1 MLLITGATGFL
12 GAHLLCRIAK
22 TGVAVRA
29 LRRASSDITFVRR
42 LAHHY
47 ALTEEQWQNIEW
59 AEGDI
64 RDYFLLEDALEGIS
78 QVYHCAGMISYDP
91 SQKRKL
97 IEMNVK
103 GTANVVDAC
112 LYRRIEKLCYVSSI
126 AALGHAQPEEVYD
139 ETRTWKNDPVNSWY
153 SISKYGGEKEI
164 WRGVEEGLKA
174 VVVNPSVIL
183 GYADWNTSS
192 GQFFPL
198 IHKGF
203 RYYPKGTTGFV
214 DVEDVAE
221 IMIRLMNSDISGER
235 FIVSAE
241 NLSFRRFLEMMALAL
256 QVKPPSQQITLVI
269 GRLASSFEKV
279 KSFLLNTEQR
289 YSMESYRNSSAIC
302 TYSNEKVR
310 KALDYTF
317 TPVEEVIGKT
327 AEAFLQERNIT

>member
-1 MLLITGATGFL
+1 M
-12 GAHLLCRIAK
+12 
-22 TGVAVRA
+22 
-29 LRRASSDITFVRR
+29 TFVRR
-42 LAHHY
+42 LADHY
-47 ALTEEQWQNIEW
+47 GLTEEQWRKIEW

-91 SQKRKL
+91 SRKRQL
-97 IEMNVK
+97 IEVNSK
-103 GTANVVDAC
+103 GTANIVDAC
-112 LYRRIEKLCYVSSI
+112 LYRGVGKLCYASSI
-126 AALGHAQPEEVYD
+126 AALGHAQPEEIYD

-153 SISKYGGEKEI
+153 AISKYGGEKEI
-164 WRGVEEGLKA
+164 WRGVEEGLEA

-198 IHKGF
+198 VHNGF

-241 NLSFRRFLEMMALAL
+241 NLSFRRFLEMMADAL
-256 QVKPPSQQITLVI
+256 QVKSPSQPITPLA
-269 GRLASSFEKV
+269 GRLASSFEKAR
-279 KSFLLNTEQR
+279 SFFSGKEQR
-289 YSMESYRNSSAIC
+289 YSMESYRNSSAVC

-310 KALDYTF
+310 KTLDYTF
-317 TPVEEVIGKT
+317 TPVEEVIRKT
-327 AEAFLQERNIT
+327 AAEYLRERNVSLSTVKG